1 MNELKLKMLIKF
13 DQIKVLEEFYN
24 NSNQIR
30 PEDRIHFDLEVN
42 EFEIK
47 ELVDKLY
54 EKNQAFR

>member
-30 PEDRIHFDLEVN
+30 PEDRIHLDLEVN
-42 EFEIK
+42 EFEIQ
-47 ELVDKLY
+47 ELVDKIY
-54 EKNQAFR
+54 EKNQASR